1 MKRIKKEYFI
11 ALILV
16 LTISF
21 ILIFINHKYDY
32 VGLETSNLIVATLS
46 FCISI
51 FSLGLAT
58 MKRPQFN
65 GSVRSWLIREPGEQ
79 KINIDAGYHLV
90 YFEVR
95 NKDDE
100 TINDFKFS
108 FRGVKTLIKPPKN
121 NINNYKTFEFSD
133 SIIYSCSAI
142 EVLPQKSS
150 IKFGVLF
157 KEEEWQARHNL
168 TIVISGSNIESQ
180 SFQLHKSY
188 KEMFDGFSASNP
200 IKLKQILSRKEKKR
214 NSERFKSLK
223 YA

>member
-1 MKRIKKEYFI
+1 MAFLVSSF
-11 ALILV
+11 LILHQALKTTLNEKNKERVFHSLITV
-16 LTISF
+16 LTVSF
-21 ILIFINHKYDY
+21 ILLFINHMYDY

-79 KINIDAGYHLV
+79 KTNIDAGYHLV

-188 KEMFDGFSASNP
+188 KEMFEGLALVTQLN
-200 IKLKQILSRKEKKR
+200 
-214 NSERFKSLK
+214 
-223 YA
+223 